1 MCRILKGDKMSK
13 KRLPKNFHS
22 ELDPRVLGTAANN
35 ALVGH
40 CSTPRAVMDS
50 NHMASRPSLVNPDK
64 KESLISGIEYELGK
78 YIEDIKVPE
87 NCEVIGSVQKIPGSP
102 HNPETTVFIKYEKDS
117 QLWIDVIVVP
127 KFKSKHSYFGY
138 NLHYTDEM
146 LSLNYGKP
154 LQEDTILAKTDS
166 LGDDGI
172 YKYGVNANVVMMSDP
187 ATAEDGFVVSE
198 EFLDKLKFTSI
209 ETKTISLD
217 KNNFLL
223 NIYGDENNFKAFP
236 DIGEKVREDGILC
249 AVRRRND
256 FFAITDLNDDDIR
269 EIDFTFDEPVY
280 IGKDS
285 KESVVVDI
293 KVTRGAN
300 IRPVYSENMSE
311 QLESLYGLNV
321 RYAEGIINQYY
332 TILRELRMKFGV
344 NFMPTLA
351 PRLLITVRDAMVL
364 KETVTHR
371 RRTANKRKDIDQYC
385 VEITVKSV
393 VRPNKGFKLTGLS
406 GDKGVICDVRPRSE
420 MPRYPGT
427 DIYADVIAG
436 GASETVSR
444 MNFARTYEAYM
455 GAANRDNRLKLIET
469 LKEKYGNNFI
479 NKLKDKDYEEI
490 RSYIRGYYEYVNP
503 DMVDFLDSLVGEDL
517 QEHIYEVLTEWLY
530 VYFPTNP
537 KFNVVDVIDCLE
549 ESPYRPIQSPVTF
562 MRNGQMVTTEDNVLI
577 GRMYLLLLDRTA
589 RDFSAV
595 SSAKVNNFMLPI
607 KGSDSDRNKYPH
619 NLTPVTNLSETET
632 RIIAALAPSEM
643 IAELYDLNLN
653 PTSHKQLIR
662 HILEGDKL
670 FDPEFEIDRK
680 HNPYGGSK
688 PLELLKHLFRAS
700 GIDMVYFH
708 DDEEQSP
715 IEDINDENKKETK

>member
-1 MCRILKGDKMSK
+1 MSK
-13 KRLPKNFHS
+13 KRLPKNFKS
-22 ELDPRVLGTAANN
+22 ELDPRLLGTAANN

-78 YIEDIKVPE
+78 YIEDVKVPE

-102 HNPETTVFIKYEKDS
+102 HNPETTVFVKYEKDN

-127 KFKSKHSYFGY
+127 RFKSKHSYFGY
-138 NLHYTDEM
+138 NLHYTDDM
-146 LSLNYGKP
+146 LSLSYGKV
-154 LQEDTILAKTDS
+154 LEKDTVLAKTDS

-172 YKYGVNANVVMMSDP
+172 YKYGVNANVAMMTDP
-187 ATAEDGFVVSE
+187 ATVEDGFVVSE

-209 ETKTISLD
+209 ETKVITLD
-217 KNNFLL
+217 KNSFLL
-223 NIYGDENNFKAFP
+223 NLYGDENHYKMFP
-236 DIGEKVREDGILC
+236 NIGEKVREDGILC

-269 EIDFTFDEPVY
+269 DIDYTFDEPVY

-285 KESVVVDI
+285 KEATVVDI
-293 KVTRGAN
+293 RVVRGSN

-311 QLESLYGLNV
+311 QLETLYDLNI
-321 RYAEGIINQYY
+321 RYAEGIVNQYY
-332 TILRELRMKFGV
+332 TILRELRKRFGT
-344 NFMPTLA
+344 NFTPTFA
-351 PRLLITVRDAMVL
+351 PRLLIKVRDAMVM
-364 KETVTHR
+364 KETKTHR
-371 RRTANKRKDIDQYC
+371 RRTAFKRKDIDQYL

-455 GAANRDNRLKLIET
+455 GAANRDNRDVLIKT
-469 LKEKYGNNFI
+469 FRDKYGNNFI
-479 NKLKDKDYEEI
+479 NKLKTDDYEYA
-490 RSYIRGYYEYVNP
+490 RSFVRGYYEYVNP
-503 DMVDFLDSLVGEDL
+503 DMVAFIDALQGEDL
-517 QEHIYEVLTEWLY
+517 REHIEEILLEWLY
-530 VYFPTNP
+530 IYFPTNP
-537 KFNVVDVIDCLE
+537 KYNVVDVIDCLE
-549 ESPYRPIQSPVTF
+549 ESPYRPIQSPVSYIRDGKET
-562 MRNGQMVTTEDNVLI
+562 TTEENVLI
-577 GRMYLLLLDRTA
+577 GRMYYLLLDRTA
-589 RDFSAV
+589 RDFSSV

-607 KGSDSDRNKYPH
+607 KGSEADRNRYPH
-619 NLTPVTNLSETET
+619 SLTPVTNLSETET
-632 RIIAALAPSEM
+632 RIIAALADPEM

-662 HILEGDKL
+662 HILEGDRL
-670 FDPEFEIDRK
+670 FDPDFEIDRE

-688 PLELLKHLFRAS
+688 PLELFKHLFRSA
-700 GIDMVYFH
+700 GIELVYFH
-708 DDEEQSP
+708 DDEDNVHMEVV
-715 IEDINDENKKETK
+715 DEEIKETK